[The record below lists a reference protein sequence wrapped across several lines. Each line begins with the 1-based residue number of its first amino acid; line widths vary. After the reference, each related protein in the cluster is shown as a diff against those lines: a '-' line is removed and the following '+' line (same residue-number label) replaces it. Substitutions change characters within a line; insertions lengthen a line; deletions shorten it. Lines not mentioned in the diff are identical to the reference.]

1 MFSHERVMVT
11 RGTRTSLPVIVA
23 VHSTVLGPAAGGCRV
38 WTYPRWQDG
47 LEDALRLSMAM
58 TMKSA
63 AAGLDQGGGKT
74 VVPLPQG
81 FALDPSTRVALLH
94 DVGDV
99 IDSFGGTY
107 LTGPDVG
114 TSPEDMVAIR
124 ERTRWVACLPE
135 SHGGSGDSSPHTAA
149 GALAAIEA
157 TCRHVFG
164 TPSLSGRS
172 VCVIGL
178 GHVGGDLARRLS
190 AAGARLV
197 VTDIDPAARALADS
211 LGATWVSPADAARAE
226 VDVLVPAALGGLL
239 TSELVP
245 HLRCRAIAGPANNQL
260 ASSSV
265 ADELRERGILLVPD
279 NVVSAGGVIYAV
291 THELRGAPAAEASAR
306 VLGIGDTVSSILAA
320 AESLDVTPHDAARR
334 LAETRLAGRAPV
346 VIA

>member
-11 RGTRTSLPVIVA
+11 RGARTSLPVIVA

-38 WTYPRWQDG
+38 WAYPRWQDG

-74 VVPLPQG
+74 VVPLPPG
-81 FALDPSTRVALLH
+81 FVLDPSTRVALLH
-94 DVGDV
+94 DIGDV
-99 IDSFGGTY
+99 IDSLGGTY

-149 GALAAIEA
+149 GAVAAIEA
-157 TCRHVFG
+157 TCRHLFG

-178 GHVGGDLARRLS
+178 GHVGGDLARRL
-190 AAGARLV
+190 AGLGARLV
-197 VTDIDPAARALADS
+197 VTDINPAARALADGV
-211 LGATWVSPADAARAE
+211 GATWVSPADAARA
-226 VDVLVPAALGGLL
+226 VIRRPSRSNSSL
-239 TSELVP
+239 TSSIQCG
-245 HLRCRAIAGPANNQL
+245 RCQRSIACSRA
-260 ASSSV
+260 
-265 ADELRERGILLVPD
+265 
-279 NVVSAGGVIYAV
+279 
-291 THELRGAPAAEASAR
+291 AR
-306 VLGIGDTVSSILAA
+306 VVVA
-320 AESLDVTPHDAARR
+320 
-334 LAETRLAGRAPV
+334 TR
-346 VIA
+346 